1 MSPLL
6 TLCHDTGKSTYAA
19 RLAAI
24 AMRGRLKQLGIEDE
38 SLTLAIDI
46 ISGATNDID
55 RAIDEHYKAVKG
67 VRKASHSVS

>member
-19 RLAAI
+19 RLSVI
-24 AMRGRLKQLGIEDE
+24 AMRFRLKEMGIEDE
-38 SLTLAIDI
+38 ILTQCLDNI
-46 ISGATNDID
+46 GECTTDID
-55 RAIDEHYKAVKG
+55 RQVDEHYKAVKG